1 MLFQTGDYS
10 RAEKNMFSVM
20 DKLNLEKSFP
30 VSSMTLVLTCYV
42 SLLLFMYLCIYFII
56 IFFTKTL
63 MRKRQIDA
71 SSWRREN
78 IKLLFRILVKIMLQE
93 SNFNTFLKTAPL
105 TWVNCWFL
113 RRG

>member
-1 MLFQTGDYS
+1 
-10 RAEKNMFSVM
+10 
-20 DKLNLEKSFP
+20 
-30 VSSMTLVLTCYV
+30 
-42 SLLLFMYLCIYFII
+42 
-56 IFFTKTL
+56 

-105 TWVNCWFL
+105 TWVSCWFL

>member
-10 RAEKNMFSVM
+10 RAEKSMFSVM

-42 SLLLFMYLCIYFII
+42 SLLLFMYLFII
-56 IFFTKTL
+56 FFFTKTL

>member
-1 MLFQTGDYS
+1 
-10 RAEKNMFSVM
+10 
-20 DKLNLEKSFP
+20 
-30 VSSMTLVLTCYV
+30 
-42 SLLLFMYLCIYFII
+42 
-56 IFFTKTL
+56 

-78 IKLLFRILVKIMLQE
+78 IKLLVQILVKIMLQE

>member
-1 MLFQTGDYS
+1 
-10 RAEKNMFSVM
+10 MFSVM

-30 VSSMTLVLTCYV
+30 VSSTKLVLTCYV

-56 IFFTKTL
+56 FFYKKL